1 MQHHVLLTGCLLLPL
16 VLADTGTYSPPAP
29 PPTRQKCHVEDVELY
44 AEVCTP
50 TIDRQCEKVVVKS
63 HTLETREDCVD
74 VVRTV
79 CTEAEE
85 EVDNEVCYYVYNKET
100 LETEATTL
108 TVDYEVKCEEE
119 TSRDCPPTSNYGGYA
134 GAGGYCKE
142 EKAEV
147 CYNLPTVSPAKT
159 EVTVG
164 YPVAEKKCENKPV
177 KIPTVSCT
185 EETEKKCFQLPY
197 TKEEKEELE
206 RCTTVLG
213 PPKCEQTPVVLPK
226 QICVEIEH
234 LPVPV
239 VAPVPLPPV
248 PHHFAVQPVQHASL
262 PYLG

>member
-1 MQHHVLLTGCLLLPL
+1 M
-16 VLADTGTYSPPAP
+16 
-29 PPTRQKCHVEDVELY
+29 ELY
-44 AEVCTP
+44 AEVCSP
-50 TIDRQCEKVVVKS
+50 TIERQCEKVEVKS

-79 CTEAEE
+79 CTEEEE
-85 EVDNEVCYYVYNKET
+85 EVDNELCYYVYNKET
-100 LETEATTL
+100 HETEATTL

-119 TSRDCPPTSNYGGYA
+119 TTRACPPTSNYGGYA

-142 EKAEV
+142 EKTEV

-159 EVTVG
+159 PVTVG

-185 EETEKKCFQLPY
+185 EETVSPRILSDIKISLKYFQEKKCFQLPY
-197 TKEEKEELE
+197 TKEEKEEFE

-213 PPKCEQTPVVLPK
+213 PPKCEQTAVVLPK
-226 QICVEIEH
+226 QICVEIED
-234 LPVPV
+234 LPA
-239 VAPVPLPPV
+239 APVPLPPV